1 MKVEPISDKK
11 PTAMVW
17 LRNDLRARDQKSF
30 ALAIKSGLKVMAYYT
45 FDPQQFKTTKWG
57 FKKTDAYRAKF
68 LIETLTEL
76 KKTLNDL
83 NISLIVDNIEPTT
96 GIVNW
101 VKNLNVKEI
110 YFQKEW
116 TQEEQLVED
125 KLRFNLDSEI
135 DFHSNYDQFLFH
147 PEDISFELNDLPEIF
162 TQFRKQCEKNSFVRK
177 LSEEISPLSKEN
189 LLDQSFSIPTLID
202 LGLEIKKSNPNSAFP
217 FRGGTS
223 QAKIRI
229 QHYFWE
235 TKKLSF
241 YKQTRNG
248 LVGVDYSSKLSAWL
262 ANGSI
267 SPRQLYWEIISY
279 EKEIKKNQSTYWL
292 IFELIWR
299 DYFKYISLKYQ
310 NAIFHLGGILKKD
323 YQWENDLEIVKN
335 WINGTTKESFV
346 NANMIELKKTGWMS
360 NRGRQN
366 VASYFAKDLLLDW
379 RIGAA
384 YFESQLIDYDVHS
397 NYGNWMYVAGVGND
411 PRDRKF
417 DISWQAQK
425 YDSQNKFQ
433 KLWLK

>member
-1 MKVEPISDKK
+1 
-11 PTAMVW
+11 MVW
-17 LRNDLRARDQKSF
+17 LRNDLRAHDQKSF
-30 ALAIKSGLKVMAYYT
+30 ALAAKSGLKVIAYYS
-45 FDPQQFKTTKWG
+45 FDPQQYKTTKWG

-68 LIETLTEL
+68 LIETLSDL

-83 NISLIVDNIEPTT
+83 NISLIVDNIEPST

-101 VKNLNVKEI
+101 VKTLNIKEI

-116 TQEEQLVED
+116 TQEERFVED
-125 KLRFNLDSEI
+125 KLRSNLDSEI
-135 DFHSNYDQFLFH
+135 NLHSNYDQFLFH
-147 PEDISFELNDLPEIF
+147 PEDISFKLNDLPEVF
-162 TQFRKQCEKNSFVRK
+162 TQFRKQCEKNSFVRQ
-177 LSEEISPLSKEN
+177 LTEEISPLSKEN
-189 LLDQSFSIPTLID
+189 LFDQSFSIPTLID
-202 LGLEIKKSNPNSAFP
+202 LGLDIKKSNPNSAFP
-217 FRGGTS
+217 FSGGTS
-223 QAKIRI
+223 QAKLRI

-241 YKQTRNG
+241 YKQTRND
-248 LVGVDYSSKLSAWL
+248 LIGVDYSSKFSAWL

-299 DYFKYISLKYQ
+299 DYFKYISLKHQ
-310 NAIFHLGGILKKD
+310 NAIFNLGGILKKE
-323 YQWENDLEIVKN
+323 YQWQNDLEIVKK

-346 NANMIELKKTGWMS
+346 NANMIELQKTGWMS

-417 DISWQAQK
+417 DISWQSQK
-425 YDSQNKFQ
+425 YDSQNKFK

>member
-1 MKVEPISDKK
+1 MKVVPISDKK

-17 LRNDLRARDQKSF
+17 LRNDLRAQDQKSF
-30 ALAIKSGLKVMAYYT
+30 ALAVKSGLKVVAYYS
-45 FDPQQFKTTKWG
+45 FDPQQFKATKWG
-57 FKKTDAYRAKF
+57 FKKTDAYRTKF
-68 LIETLTEL
+68 LIETLSEL

-83 NISLIVDNIEPTT
+83 NISLIVDNIEPAT

-101 VKNLNVKEI
+101 VKTLNIKEI

-116 TQEEQLVED
+116 TQEEQFVED
-125 KLRFNLDSEI
+125 KLRSNLDSEI
-135 DFHSNYDQFLFH
+135 NFHSNYDQFLFH
-147 PEDISFELNDLPEIF
+147 PEDISFKLNDLPEVF
-162 TQFRKQCEKNSFVRK
+162 TQFRKQCEKNSIVRQ

-189 LLDQSFSIPTLID
+189 LLDQSFSIPTLND
-202 LGLEIKKSNPNSAFP
+202 LGLDIKKSNPNSAFP
-217 FRGGTS
+217 FSGGTS
-223 QAKIRI
+223 QAKLRI

-248 LVGVDYSSKLSAWL
+248 LVGVDYSSKFSAWL

-299 DYFKYISLKYQ
+299 DYFKYISLKHQ
-310 NAIFHLGGILKKD
+310 NAIFHLGGILKKE
-323 YQWENDLEIVKN
+323 YQWETDLEIVKN

-346 NANMIELKKTGWMS
+346 NANMIELQKTGWMS

-366 VASYFAKDLLLDW
+366 VASYFAKDLLMDW

-417 DISWQAQK
+417 DISWQSQK
-425 YDSQNKFQ
+425 YDSQNKFK

>member
-135 DFHSNYDQFLFH
+135 NFHSNYDQFLFH
-147 PEDISFELNDLPEIF
+147 PEDISFELNELPEIF
-162 TQFRKQCEKNSFVRK
+162 TQFRKQCEKNCFVRK

-310 NAIFHLGGILKKD
+310 NAIFHLGGILKKN

>member
-1 MKVEPISDKK
+1 MKVDSKSDKK

-17 LRNDLRARDQKSF
+17 LRNDLRAHDQKSF
-30 ALAIKSGLKVMAYYT
+30 ALAAKSGLKVIAYYS
-45 FDPQQFKTTKWG
+45 FDPQQYKTTKWG

-68 LIETLTEL
+68 LIETLSDL

-83 NISLIVDNIEPTT
+83 NISLIVDNIEPST

-101 VKNLNVKEI
+101 VKTLNIKEI

-116 TQEEQLVED
+116 TQEERFVED
-125 KLRFNLDSEI
+125 KLRSNLDSEI
-135 DFHSNYDQFLFH
+135 NLHSNYDQFLFH
-147 PEDISFELNDLPEIF
+147 PEDISFKLNDLPEVF
-162 TQFRKQCEKNSFVRK
+162 TQFRKQCEKNSFVRQ
-177 LSEEISPLSKEN
+177 LTEEISPLSKEN
-189 LLDQSFSIPTLID
+189 LFDQSFSIPTLID
-202 LGLEIKKSNPNSAFP
+202 LGLDIKKSNPNSAFP
-217 FRGGTS
+217 FSGGTS
-223 QAKIRI
+223 QAKLRI

-241 YKQTRNG
+241 YKQTRND
-248 LVGVDYSSKLSAWL
+248 LIGVDYSSKFSAWL

-299 DYFKYISLKYQ
+299 DYFKYISLKHQ
-310 NAIFHLGGILKKD
+310 NAIFNLGGILKKE
-323 YQWENDLEIVKN
+323 YQWQNDLEIVKK

-346 NANMIELKKTGWMS
+346 NANMIELQKTGWMS

-417 DISWQAQK
+417 DISWQSQK
-425 YDSQNKFQ
+425 YDSQNKFK

>member
-135 DFHSNYDQFLFH
+135 NFHSNYDQFLFH
-147 PEDISFELNDLPEIF
+147 PEDISFELNELPEIF
-162 TQFRKQCEKNSFVRK
+162 TQFRKQCEKNSFVRQ

-189 LLDQSFSIPTLID
+189 LLDQSFSIPTLIE

-248 LVGVDYSSKLSAWL
+248 LVGVDYSSKFSAWL

-310 NAIFHLGGILKKD
+310 NAIFHLGGILKKN

>member
-1 MKVEPISDKK
+1 MKVDPKSDKK

-17 LRNDLRARDQKSF
+17 LRNDLRVHDQKSF
-30 ALAIKSGLKVMAYYT
+30 ALAAKSGLKVIAYYS
-45 FDPQQFKTTKWG
+45 FDPQQYKTTKWG

-68 LIETLTEL
+68 LIETLSEL

-83 NISLIVDNIEPTT
+83 NISLIVDNTEPST

-101 VKNLNVKEI
+101 VKTLNIKEI

-116 TQEEQLVED
+116 TQEERFVED
-125 KLRFNLDSEI
+125 KLRSNLDSEI
-135 DFHSNYDQFLFH
+135 NLHSNYDQFLFH
-147 PEDISFELNDLPEIF
+147 PEDISFKLNDLPEVF
-162 TQFRKQCEKNSFVRK
+162 TQFRKQCEKNSFVRQ
-177 LSEEISPLSKEN
+177 LTEEISPLSKEN
-189 LLDQSFSIPTLID
+189 LFDQSFSIPTLID
-202 LGLEIKKSNPNSAFP
+202 LGLDIKKSNPNSAFP
-217 FRGGTS
+217 FSGGTS
-223 QAKIRI
+223 QAKLRI

-248 LVGVDYSSKLSAWL
+248 LIGVDYSSKFSAWL

-299 DYFKYISLKYQ
+299 DYFKYISLKHQ
-310 NAIFHLGGILKKD
+310 NAIFHLGGILKKE
-323 YQWENDLEIVKN
+323 YQWQNDLEIVKK

-346 NANMIELKKTGWMS
+346 NANMIELQKTGWMS

-417 DISWQAQK
+417 DISWQSQK